1 MYKQITQTKKSGGS
15 KLGQGSYGCVISPP
29 VKCLT
34 NKLLRKNKIE
44 HDESFISKI
53 IDTKYSEVAFSELN
67 IGNKL
72 SVIDKHHNYLVPFVN
87 ACYFTPQKHHDIIYL
102 KNNGRHISSSPD
114 DSTISESIDSDNSN
128 IGSMRSKLIKSNRG
142 KCILNNDI
150 NYISLFGLNAGDNL
164 SILLNLNE
172 SNPRIEFI
180 KNNYWYVFSYMIKG
194 LSLLHSANIIH
205 KDIKPS
211 NMVASFDYLKETDN
225 GLPTIESKFRYIDFG
240 LSLHL
245 NRRKYTMKDIDELFS
260 NGTHYYTPMEIF
272 AVRVLNKLISHGH
285 DVNDADFLDLMY
297 LKTEKVFQ
305 KNKDYYH
312 YEGIRYNTFKTK
324 NNSESKR
331 NYYITPMKYESIV
344 KHILD
349 LYKNGQLEY
358 YIPNLLKAW
367 DVYSLGITFAK
378 IIIKCDIHDTELN
391 NIVFGMINLNFEK
404 RLTISQL
411 VKMKHS
417 LIKLNY

>member
-1 MYKQITQTKKSGGS
+1 
-15 KLGQGSYGCVISPP
+15 
-29 VKCLT
+29 
-34 NKLLRKNKIE
+34 
-44 HDESFISKI
+44 
-53 IDTKYSEVAFSELN
+53 
-67 IGNKL
+67 
-72 SVIDKHHNYLVPFVN
+72 
-87 ACYFTPQKHHDIIYL
+87 
-102 KNNGRHISSSPD
+102 
-114 DSTISESIDSDNSN
+114 
-128 IGSMRSKLIKSNRG
+128 
-142 KCILNNDI
+142 
-150 NYISLFGLNAGDNL
+150 
-164 SILLNLNE
+164 
-172 SNPRIEFI
+172 
-180 KNNYWYVFSYMIKG
+180 
-194 LSLLHSANIIH
+194 
-205 KDIKPS
+205 
-211 NMVASFDYLKETDN
+211 MVASFNYLKETDN

-285 DVNDADFLDLMY
+285 DVNDDDFLDLMY

-331 NYYITPMKYESIV
+331 NYYITPMKYETII

-378 IIIKCDIHDTELN
+378 IIIKCNIHDTELN
-391 NIVFGMINLNFEK
+391 NIIFGMINLNFEK
-404 RLTISQL
+404 RLTVSQL

-417 LIKLNY
+417 SIKLNY